1 MKHVVSVSL
10 GSSKR
15 NHRAQVKILG
25 EDFIIERIGTDGDK
39 KKAIELIKELD
50 GKVSAFGLGGIDL
63 YLWAGNRRYI
73 IKDAVELAK
82 AAKISPVVD
91 GSGLKNTLERRV
103 INYLQENKIID
114 FKGKKVLLVAATDRF
129 GMAQAMVEKGAKMT
143 FGDLIF
149 ALGIP
154 IPLHSLKTIDILSRI
169 LMPILS
175 RLPFEMLYPTG
186 KKQESNQVKYKK
198 FFDDAEIIAGDFI
211 YIKRYM
217 PPELFGKTIIT
228 NTVTQEDVMT
238 LKDSG
243 LKMLVTTTPEIQGR
257 SFGTNVMEAVLVS
270 LSGKRLEEITPADYE
285 QLLEKI
291 GFLPRIEI
299 LN

>member
-1 MKHVVSVSL
+1 VKHVVSVSL

-73 IKDAVELAK
+73 IKDAAELAK

-175 RLPFEMLYPTG
+175 RLPFEILYPTG